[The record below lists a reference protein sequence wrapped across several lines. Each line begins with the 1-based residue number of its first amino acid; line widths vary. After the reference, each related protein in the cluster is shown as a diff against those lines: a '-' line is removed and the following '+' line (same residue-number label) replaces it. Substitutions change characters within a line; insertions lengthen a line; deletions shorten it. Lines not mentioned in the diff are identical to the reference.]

1 MERNRSEVVILRKE
15 NEIIRKQNW
24 ELNQSV
30 ISMKHRISFL
40 LNTQNQLI
48 MENTKTLDETKTS
61 KNSRIKTEG
70 LMQNSNKQKLKK
82 GLRPY

>member
-70 LMQNSNKQKLKK
+70 LM
-82 GLRPY
+82 